1 MTVMAAALLAPH
13 LLWAQQLVADLSQA
27 NNSYG
32 RSPLVVQWRGVDGA
46 SISRNH
52 SDCSSLMTALW
63 RRAYGLDAGELRR
76 WLGRANP
83 QAKHYHAAITQAN
96 RFRRILHVSS
106 IQPGDLLASRYQQP
120 RRGATGHL
128 MLAAGRPTPAG
139 ACWSGRCP
147 FRLAVIDSSRSGHGP
162 ADTRRGGSGVGR
174 GVIQL
179 LTTMDG
185 QLLGFRWS
193 ESPTSRW
200 RLLPQES
207 LVVGRFI
214 WPVPTADG

>member
-1 MTVMAAALLAPH
+1 MMMMAAALLAPH

-32 RSPLVVQWRGVDGA
+32 RSPVVVQWKGVDGA
-46 SISRNH
+46 SLNRNQ
-52 SDCSSLMTALW
+52 SDCSSFITALW
-63 RRAYGLDAGELRR
+63 RRAYGLDTVELRR
-76 WLGRANP
+76 WLGRGNP

-96 RFRRILHVSS
+96 RFQQIHHVVA
-106 IQPGDLLASRYQQP
+106 IQPGDLLASLYKEP
-120 RRGATGHL
+120 RPGATGHL
-128 MLAAGRPTPAG
+128 MLAAGRPTPTG
-139 ACWSGRCP
+139 ACWRDRCAY
-147 FRLAVIDSSRSGHGP
+147 RLAVIDSSRSGHGP

-179 LTTMDG
+179 LTSVDG

-193 ESPTSRW
+193 ESRTSRW
-200 RLLPQES
+200 RLPPQES
-207 LVVGRFI
+207 LVVGRFS

>member
-1 MTVMAAALLAPH
+1 MTVMAAAVLVPH

-32 RSPLVVQWRGVDGA
+32 RSPLVVQWKGVDGA

-52 SDCSSLMTALW
+52 SDCSSLITALW
-63 RRAYGLDAGELRR
+63 RRAYGLDAVELRR

-96 RFRRILHVSS
+96 RFQRILQVSA
-106 IQPGDLLASRYQQP
+106 IQPGDLLASLYQQP
-120 RRGATGHL
+120 RPGATGHL

-139 ACWSGRCP
+139 ACWSGRCAY
-147 FRLAVIDSSRSGHGP
+147 RLVVIDSSRSGHGP
-162 ADTRRGGSGVGR
+162 MDTRGGGSGVGR

-179 LTTMDG
+179 LTTVDG

-193 ESPTSRW
+193 ESQTSRW
-200 RLLPQES
+200 RLAPKES
-207 LVVGRFI
+207 LVVGRFS
-214 WPVPTADG
+214 W

>member
-32 RSPLVVQWRGVDGA
+32 RSPLVVQWKGVDGA

-52 SDCSSLMTALW
+52 SDCSSLITALW
-63 RRAYGLDAGELRR
+63 RRAYGLDAVELRR

-96 RFRRILHVSS
+96 RFQRILQVSA
-106 IQPGDLLASRYQQP
+106 IEPGDLLASLYQQP
-120 RRGATGHL
+120 RPGATGHL

-139 ACWSGRCP
+139 ACWSGRCAY
-147 FRLAVIDSSRSGHGP
+147 RLVVIDSSRSGHGP
-162 ADTRRGGSGVGR
+162 MDTRRGGSGVGR

-179 LTTMDG
+179 LTTVDG

-193 ESPTSRW
+193 ESQKSPW
-200 RLLPQES
+200 RLAPQES
-207 LVVGRFI
+207 LVVGRFN
-214 WPVPTADG
+214 WPVPAADG

>member
-1 MTVMAAALLAPH
+1 MMMMAAALLAPH

-32 RSPLVVQWRGVDGA
+32 RSPLVVQWKGVDGA

-52 SDCSSLMTALW
+52 SDCSSLITALW
-63 RRAYGLDAGELRR
+63 RRAYGLDAVELRR

-96 RFRRILHVSS
+96 RFQRILQVSA
-106 IQPGDLLASRYQQP
+106 IQPGDLLASLYQQP
-120 RRGATGHL
+120 HPGATGHL

-139 ACWSGRCP
+139 ACWSGRCAY
-147 FRLAVIDSSRSGHGP
+147 RLVVIDSSRSGHGP
-162 ADTRRGGSGVGR
+162 MDTRGGGSGVGR

-179 LTTMDG
+179 LTTVDG

-193 ESPTSRW
+193 ESQTSRW
-200 RLLPQES
+200 RLAPKES
-207 LVVGRFI
+207 LVVGRFS
-214 WPVPTADG
+214 W

>member
-1 MTVMAAALLAPH
+1 MTVMIAAVLVPH

-32 RSPLVVQWRGVDGA
+32 RSPLVVQWKGVDGA

-52 SDCSSLMTALW
+52 SDCSSLITALW
-63 RRAYGLDAGELRR
+63 RRAYGLDAVELRR

-96 RFRRILHVSS
+96 RFQRILQVSA
-106 IQPGDLLASRYQQP
+106 IQPGDLLASLYQQP
-120 RRGATGHL
+120 HPGATGHL

-139 ACWSGRCP
+139 ACWSGRCAY
-147 FRLAVIDSSRSGHGP
+147 RLVVIDSSRSGHGP
-162 ADTRRGGSGVGR
+162 MDTRGGGSGVGR

-179 LTTMDG
+179 LTTVDG

-193 ESPTSRW
+193 ESQTSRW
-200 RLLPQES
+200 RLAPKES
-207 LVVGRFI
+207 LVVGRFS
-214 WPVPTADG
+214 W